1 MILTEKITKLSG
13 TDWAST
19 ISLVNMELGQ
29 VTSKLWCAHY
39 FSDFFSDFTRQE
51 GGEFYIFF
59 DEDKDVWTE
68 TKYFFGATLFS
79 RLEND
84 NTNYCLESYNNWSKF
99 NGTDMVFSEKMN
111 VSCQGKGHLIRLG
124 KSQHDNLITLENL
137 T

>member
-1 MILTEKITKLSG
+1 
-13 TDWAST
+13 
-19 ISLVNMELGQ
+19 MELGQ

-124 KSQHDNLITLENL
+124 KSQHDNLITLEKL